1 MTLKQ
6 LVSRIGSEATLS
18 IEQMAVRVIV
28 RDVRHAYGRTH
39 YLVEPVAG
47 SGPNGLTLDAWIL
60 TVEPWRLHLC

>member
-1 MTLKQ
+1 MTLQQ

-47 SGPNGLTLDAWIL
+47 SGRQWVDSGRLDID
-60 TVEPWRLHLC
+60 R

>member
-1 MTLKQ
+1 MTLQQ

-28 RDVRHAYGRTH
+28 RDVRNAYGRTH

-47 SGPNGLTLDAWIL
+47 SGRQWVDSGRLD
-60 TVEPWRLHLC
+60 VDR